1 MIYLFDDTNP
11 RYISEYIDLLEYTD
25 VIEHVSRACL
35 SDVLQME
42 PALQDAEWIFIHK
55 SFKDSDGGPRRVFEK
70 VSYSIAN
77 DGDDVPLLWFSD
89 EDFAEPHIDED
100 SDNFIDG
107 FKKSVFYSRL
117 SKFLEERR
125 RNGSSKIE
133 LLLFGEGLEQR
144 TPIIAAETL
153 LNDLRAKDEDA
164 VLSLSEISSSEL
176 MYLVNTSRPQIG
188 IEYLSLIKKIDAGEI
203 TVKEFRE
210 NIRSI
215 ADSYIVYGTNIHNW
229 K

>member
-1 MIYLFDDTNP
+1 
-11 RYISEYIDLLEYTD
+11 
-25 VIEHVSRACL
+25 
-35 SDVLQME
+35 ME

-89 EDFAEPHIDED
+89 EDLAEPHIDED
-100 SDNFIDG
+100 CDNFIDG

-164 VLSLSEISSSEL
+164 ILLLSEISSSEL

>member
-1 MIYLFDDTNP
+1 MIYLFDDTDP
-11 RYISEYIDLLEYTD
+11 RYISEYINLLEYTD
-25 VIEHVSRACL
+25 VIEHVSKACL
-35 SDVLQME
+35 SDVLQLE
-42 PALQDAEWIFIHK
+42 PALRDAEWIFIHK

-89 EDFAEPHIDED
+89 EDLAEPHIDED
-100 SDNFIDG
+100 CDNFIDG

-125 RNGSSKIE
+125 RNGSSKID

-164 VLSLSEISSSEL
+164 ILSLSEISSSEL

-188 IEYLSLIKKIDAGEI
+188 IEYLSLVKKIDGGEI

>member
-1 MIYLFDDTNP
+1 MNT
-11 RYISEYIDLLEYTD
+11 
-25 VIEHVSRACL
+25 
-35 SDVLQME
+35 
-42 PALQDAEWIFIHK
+42 
-55 SFKDSDGGPRRVFEK
+55 
-70 VSYSIAN
+70 
-77 DGDDVPLLWFSD
+77 
-89 EDFAEPHIDED
+89 
-100 SDNFIDG
+100 
-107 FKKSVFYSRL
+107 
-117 SKFLEERR
+117 
-125 RNGSSKIE
+125 KIE

-164 VLSLSEISSSEL
+164 ILSLSEISSSEL